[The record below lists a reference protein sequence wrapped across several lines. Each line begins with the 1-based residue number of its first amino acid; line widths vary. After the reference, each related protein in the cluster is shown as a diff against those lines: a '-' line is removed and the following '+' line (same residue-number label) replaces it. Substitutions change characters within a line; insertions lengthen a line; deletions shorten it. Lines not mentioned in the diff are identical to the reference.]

1 MFASV
6 AWMEIAGSLL
16 GEVVQNAVFA
26 ATVSWMP
33 NFVFMIDAVVFL
45 LAALLTMCAI
55 SCIDFTNFACTQL
68 FNGHYLHSLLGR
80 CQIKLHGPWCT

>member
-26 ATVSWMP
+26 ATVSWMS
-33 NFVFMIDAVVFL
+33 NFVFMINGGVYL
-45 LAALLTMCAI
+45 LAALLTMYV
-55 SCIDFTNFACTQL
+55 SSRMDF
-68 FNGHYLHSLLGR
+68 S
-80 CQIKLHGPWCT
+80 

>member
-26 ATVSWMP
+26 ATVSWMS
-33 NFVFMIDAVVFL
+33 NFVFMINGGVYL
-45 LAALLTMCAI
+45 LAALLTMYVG
-55 SCIDFTNFACTQL
+55 SRMDF
-68 FNGHYLHSLLGR
+68 S
-80 CQIKLHGPWCT
+80 

>member
-16 GEVVQNAVFA
+16 GEVVQNAMFA

-33 NFVFMIDAVVFL
+33 NFVFMIGGSVYL
-45 LAALLTMCAI
+45 LAALLTAYVI
-55 SCIDFTNFACTQL
+55 SCIDF
-68 FNGHYLHSLLGR
+68 GYYL
-80 CQIKLHGPWCT
+80 CEFFIYTTV